1 MIARHLAPLRPRTP
15 ISGAGR
21 MQAALLALAMLLA
34 PATVAAQADW
44 PSRPVRVVV
53 PLAAGGVLD
62 TITRLLGAEIGRR
75 LGQPVVVE
83 NRPGA
88 GGAVGAA
95 AVAKAPP
102 DGYLLCSCANAS
114 FTLLP
119 HTQPAL
125 GYDPGR
131 ELLPVAALYAVD
143 VFVAVR
149 ADDPSAT
156 LADLV
161 AAARARPGRIA
172 YGSNGPG
179 SGAHLVGAT
188 LEDAA
193 RVQLLHV
200 PYKGEQQ
207 ALAGLLGGEVDIGIV
222 SAATAAAQLKAGRI
236 RLLATA
242 SAARSA
248 VLPDV
253 PTAAEAGVAGLRSE
267 IWAALLAPAGTP
279 TPIVERLRAATVATL
294 QDPAVAERLVALGA
308 SPARTQPASL
318 EQMVRAESDRMAVLV
333 RRLGLAQN

>member
-1 MIARHLAPLRPRTP
+1 MIARPTAAPRARRAIPGLLAF
-15 ISGAGR
+15 
-21 MQAALLALAMLLA
+21 AALVGALLA
-34 PATVAAQADW
+34 PAAAGAQAEW
-44 PSRPVRVVV
+44 PTRPVRVVV

-88 GGAVGAA
+88 AGAVGAA
-95 AVAKAPP
+95 AVAKGAP

-125 GYDPGR
+125 GYDPAR

-143 VFVAVR
+143 VFLAVR

-161 AAARARPGRIA
+161 AAARARPGRVA

-207 ALAGLLGGEVDIGIV
+207 ALAGLLGGEVDVAIV
-222 SAATAAAQLKAGRI
+222 SAATAATQLKAGRV

-248 VLPDV
+248 VLPEV
-253 PTAAEAGVAGLRSE
+253 PTAAEAGVPGLRSE

-279 TPIVERLRAATVATL
+279 PAVVERLRSATAATL
-294 QDPAVAERLVALGA
+294 QDPAIAERLVALGA
-308 SPARTQPASL
+308 SPARTPPAAL
-318 EQMVRAESDRMAVLV
+318 EQAVRAESERMAALAK
-333 RRLGLAQN
+333 RLGLGSN